1 MYIGINA
8 QNLEKLP
15 NHDIQLQEYPIPPL
29 LVRARVCHKN
39 RHMTISREHRP
50 QKILNKKIRG
60 WVFHYLMQHCEGH
73 TA

>member
-1 MYIGINA
+1 MRIGINA
-8 QNLEKLP
+8 QNLNKLP

-50 QKILNKKIRG
+50 QKILNKKNT
-60 WVFHYLMQHCEGH
+60 WMQHCEGH